1 MINNKQVAQEIS
13 HLMLKIG
20 GELDFSLLQV
30 QKNCT
35 DDEFIRYRTAIGND
49 FIGYSK
55 PFICRTPI
63 YKA

>member
-35 DDEFIRYRTAIGND
+35 DDEFISYRTVIGKLMGMI
-49 FIGYSK
+49 FWI
-55 PFICRTPI
+55 F
-63 YKA
+63 